1 MIEDTI
7 KTIVQALLQY
17 GVLGIFVIMLAAWT
31 VFQQKRIEA
40 LQAAI
45 QQAYRVQIDSLRTT
59 LERAIT
65 QTERSTAALNELARV
80 EEGRVVENRQFH
92 DAHRRKLDDL
102 DAQLKA
108 TTASNSDIV
117 LASIQALR
125 TDIGSLR
132 GRVR

>member
-1 MIEDTI
+1 MFEDTV

-17 GVLGIFVIMLAAWT
+17 GVLGIATIMLAAWT

-40 LQAAI
+40 LQSAI
-45 QQAYRVQIDSLRTT
+45 EQAYRVQVDSLRTT

-92 DAHRRKLDDL
+92 DAHRRKLDEL
-102 DAQLKA
+102 DAQL
-108 TTASNSDIV
+108 TAIIV
-117 LASIQALR
+117 
-125 TDIGSLR
+125 SLR

>member
-7 KTIVQALLQY
+7 KTIVEALLQN
-17 GVLGIFVIMLAAWT
+17 GVLGIFVIMLAAWAF
-31 VFQQKRIEA
+31 FQQKRIEA
-40 LQAAI
+40 LQTAI
-45 QQAYRVQIDSLRTT
+45 EQAYRVQVDSLRTT

-92 DAHRRKLDDL
+92 DAHRRKLDEL
-102 DAQLKA
+102 DAHL
-108 TTASNSDIV
+108 TAI
-117 LASIQALR
+117 LA
-125 TDIGSLR
+125 SLR

>member
-1 MIEDTI
+1 MIEDTV

-17 GVLGIFVIMLAAWT
+17 GVLGIFVVLLAAWT

-40 LQAAI
+40 LQTAI
-45 QQAYRVQIDSLRTT
+45 EQAYRVQIDSLRTT

-80 EEGRVVENRQFH
+80 EEGRVVENRMFH
-92 DAHRRKLDDL
+92 DAHRKKLEEL

-125 TDIGSLR
+125 TDVR

>member
-45 QQAYRVQIDSLRTT
+45 EQAYRVQIDSLRTT

-92 DAHRRKLDDL
+92 DAHRRKLDEL

-108 TTASNSDIV
+108 TTVSNSDIV

-125 TDIGSLR
+125 TDVVR

>member
-7 KTIVQALLQY
+7 KTTVNALLQN
-17 GVLGIFVIMLAAWT
+17 GVLGIFVIMLAAWAF
-31 VFQQKRIEA
+31 FQQKRIEA
-40 LQAAI
+40 LQKAI
-45 QQAYRVQIDSLRTT
+45 EQAYRVQIDSLSAT

-80 EEGRVVENRQFH
+80 EEGRVVVIRQFH
-92 DAHRRKLDDL
+92 E
-102 DAQLKA
+102 
-108 TTASNSDIV
+108 IV

-125 TDIGSLR
+125 ADIGSSR